1 MRVLQEVLFPF
12 RLNRFGIANSLK
24 KDKTVSSDK
33 CHICIDTNKRSSIF
47 KSRRKT
53 EQ

>member
-12 RLNRFGIANSLK
+12 LNRFGIANSLK

-33 CHICIDTNKRSSIF
+33 CRICIDTNKRSSIF